1 METEFSL
8 KDRVLLFLYSTRH
21 IVGSLA
27 ALAGLGLL
35 FGGVIDKYWWAIV
48 AALYCGGYLIVPRD
62 DTVEQLVRMQFSE
75 QNLRERLA
83 DLIKAARPRVPA
95 EAAKLLE
102 AIREHADLLLPKLK
116 ELTDRGALASRV
128 HHDVLQMFTR
138 YLPDT
143 LGAYLRLPPAFARL
157 THDDAGR
164 SPQALLVEQLKILEG
179 NLGSAVKEAF
189 AEDVAT
195 LEVQG
200 RFLSEKFSSVPF

>member
-8 KDRVLLFLYSTRH
+8 KDRVLLFLYSTPH

-27 ALAGLGLL
+27 ALVGLGLL
-35 FGGVIDKYWWAIV
+35 FGGVIDRYWWAIV
-48 AALYCGGYLIVPRD
+48 AALYGGGYLIMPRD
-62 DTVEQLVRMQFSE
+62 DTAEQLVRMQFSE
-75 QNLRERLA
+75 GNLRERLA

-128 HHDVLQMFTR
+128 HHDVLQMLTR

-143 LGAYLRLPPAFARL
+143 LGAFLRLPPAFARL

-164 SPQALLVEQLKILEG
+164 SPQALLVEQLKILEA
-179 NLGSAVKEAF
+179 NLGRAVKDAF

-200 RFLSEKFSSVPF
+200 RFLSEKFSSGLF